1 MAIQPETDIVSFARS
16 QVRAKDDRCPL
27 CNQVLP
33 HDLSADE
40 LQARLRKKE
49 QDAAR
54 AQEQRLRAQFTQE
67 MNEKVAQTKQYA
79 AAEAAKREKIIRAE
93 AERQA
98 RAALKGDITKAEQA
112 RLKALQDKQAAEE
125 QIKQLK
131 ARQEKELKQR
141 VQKALQ
147 EQRGALETEKTR
159 AVQKAKAQEFEK
171 NQKLEKQVDM
181 LKRQLEQKTATDLG
195 EGAEVDLYEALREN
209 FDGDKIT
216 RMKKGQRGADVLHEV
231 RHKGEVC
238 GSIVYDSKNHTT
250 WRKTF
255 IKKLK
260 VDQLASKAD
269 HAVLTTSAFPTGARQ
284 LHVQD
289 GIIVINPA
297 RSVELVRI
305 VREHIIQAHK
315 LRLSGKEKNKKT
327 EALYEFINSD
337 RCRQLLARYESITEE
352 LLEIEVKEVNAH
364 QSVWKKRGQLLR
376 DAQKVHGD
384 YRSEI
389 DRIVEDGSLS

>member
-1 MAIQPETDIVSFARS
+1 MAIQPETDVASFPRS
-16 QVRAKDDRCPL
+16 QIRAKDDRCPL

-33 HDLSADE
+33 RDLSTDE
-40 LQARLRKKE
+40 LQARLHKKE
-49 QDAAR
+49 QDAAKL
-54 AQEQRLRAQFTQE
+54 QEQRLRAQFVQE
-67 MNEKVAQTKQYA
+67 MNEHVARIKQEA
-79 AAEAAKREKIIRAE
+79 AAEAMKREKIIRAE
-93 AERQA
+93 AEKQA
-98 RAALKGDITKAEQA
+98 RAALKGDITRTEQA
-112 RLKALQDKQAAEE
+112 KLKALQDKQAVEK
-125 QIKQLK
+125 QLKQLK
-131 ARQEKELKQR
+131 AEQEKKLKQQ

-147 EQRGALETEKTR
+147 EQREALETEKTR
-159 AVQKAKAQEFEK
+159 AIQKAKAQEFEK
-171 NQKLEKQVDM
+171 NQKLEKQVDT
-181 LKRQLEQKTATDLG
+181 LKRQLEHKTAMDLG
-195 EGAEVDLYEALREN
+195 EGAEIDLYEALREN

-216 RMKKGQRGADVLHEV
+216 RIKKGQPGADVLHEV

-255 IKKLK
+255 VKKLK

-269 HAVLTTSAFPTGARQ
+269 HAVLTTSVFPTGARQ

-289 GIIVINPA
+289 GVIVINPA
-297 RSVELVRI
+297 RAVELVRI
-305 VREHIIQAHK
+305 VREHIIQTYK

-352 LLEIEVKEVNAH
+352 LLEIEVKEVSTH
-364 QSVWKKRGQLLR
+364 ESVWKKRGQLLR

-389 DRIVEDGSLS
+389 DRIIEGGSLS

>member
-1 MAIQPETDIVSFARS
+1 MQPEANIADFHGSK
-16 QVRAKDDRCPL
+16 VRAKEERCPL
-27 CNQVLP
+27 CNQALP
-33 HDLSADE
+33 NDLSADE
-40 LQARLRKKE
+40 LRARLRKRE
-49 QDAAR
+49 QEAAK
-54 AQEQRLRAQFTQE
+54 AQEQRLRAQFVQE
-67 MNEKVAQTKQYA
+67 MSEKVAQTKQHA
-79 AAEAAKREKIIRAE
+79 AAEAVQREKIIRAE
-93 AERQA
+93 AEKQT

-112 RLKALQDKQAAEE
+112 RQKALQGKQAAEE
-125 QIKQLK
+125 QNKQLK
-131 ARQEKELKQR
+131 AKQEKELKQK

-147 EQRGALETEKTR
+147 EQREALETDKTR

-181 LKRQLEQKTATDLG
+181 LKRQLEQKTVMDLG

-216 RMKKGQRGADVLHEV
+216 RIKKGQPGADVLHEV
-231 RHKGEVC
+231 RYKGEVC
-238 GSIVYDSKNHTT
+238 GSIVYDSKNHTA

-255 IKKLK
+255 VKKLK

-284 LHVQD
+284 LHIQD
-289 GIIVINPA
+289 GVIVINPA
-297 RSVELVRI
+297 RAVELVRI
-305 VREHIIQAHK
+305 VREHIIQTYK

-337 RCRQLLARYESITEE
+337 RCRQLLTRYESITEE
-352 LLEIEVKEVNAH
+352 LLDIEVKEANAH
-364 QSVWKKRGQLLR
+364 QSVWKRRGQLLR